1 MSKKNDILLSISL
14 IVKNEEENLVKCLQ
28 SLKHLMDTIPCQL
41 IITDTGSTD
50 GTVELAK
57 KYTND
62 VYFFQWCNDF
72 AAARNYGLKKAT
84 GKWFMYMDADEC
96 FEDTKELEE
105 FFLSGEYKK
114 YRNATYIVRN
124 YLSLNNKNHYHDSHV
139 TRMYRMDKELKFKGR
154 IHEFITVSEPI
165 KAFNSFAHH
174 YSYAD
179 DNDKEFLDIKYER
192 NLVLLEE
199 ELKSDPENIRTVY
212 HLISQYLKMGKS
224 TESNKLINEW
234 YDKIKD
240 SPDHM
245 YLPFFV
251 KQKSLMHIIDEP
263 KKSIEI
269 LNHYIETRNFEKIW
283 DLDLYCI
290 LAELYLNEKEY
301 DNSIKIC
308 DNFLDL
314 YNRYE
319 NLQIEKDLSF
329 FVAVA
334 ERNNE
339 NGRAIAFEI
348 KARCLIKK
356 EQMNEA
362 EQTLSQIVMTQL
374 TSDRLYLVAKL
385 YINTLIEN
393 SHIEPIFKLYKSFVS
408 DGNQNHVQII
418 LASIEES
425 ITGKYDVINQLSE
438 LFMLEPS
445 FKDEKSDC
453 YILLQK
459 FRYCLINQKES
470 LGELVK
476 EFINTQEK
484 DKYSSIYSEFLLAI
498 FTGVDE
504 ADILLTYFDID
515 DIKKYVARNFEM
527 CDYLPTLF
535 LNWIAKK
542 PGIKE
547 DIIKSYYAVCLLE
560 GILLRTSNLKN
571 HEVHTLF
578 KSYVNIGYDYISGLY
593 NHDNFIEEKLSIL
606 PRAVRFIY
614 FADLAQKAIKAGDK
628 TLYVKYLRCGIKQYP
643 LMFKFVENLVDEMVK
658 REENQSEER
667 IEKQNEFESQAV
679 LIKEKII
686 YIAEQGMRDE
696 AIKLLDTYSQIN
708 PKDEEGIKELKQK
721 LKINN

>member
-1 MSKKNDILLSISL
+1 MGNNSILLSISL
-14 IVKNEEENLVKCLQ
+14 IVKNEEENLAKCLV

-57 KYTND
+57 NYTND
-62 VYFFQWCNDF
+62 VYYFQWCNDF
-72 AAARNYGLKKAT
+72 AAARNYGLKKAK
-84 GKWFMYMDADEC
+84 GQWFMYMDADEC
-96 FEDTKELEE
+96 FEDTKEIEE

-114 YRNATYIVRN
+114 YKNATYIVRN
-124 YLSLNNKNHYHDSHV
+124 YLSLQNKNHYHDSHV

-179 DNDKEFLDIKYER
+179 DNDKEFLDTKYER

-212 HLISQYLKMGKS
+212 HLVSQYLKMGKNI
-224 TESNKLINEW
+224 ESDNLINEW

-240 SPDHM
+240 SPEHI

-251 KQKSLMHIIDEP
+251 KHKALIHIINEP
-263 KKSIEI
+263 KKSIET

-290 LAELYLNEKEY
+290 LAEVYMTAKEY
-301 DNSIKIC
+301 DKSIEIC
-308 DNFLDL
+308 DSFLDL

-319 NLQIEKDLSF
+319 NGQIEKDLSL

-339 NGRAIAFEI
+339 NGRAVALEI
-348 KARCLIKK
+348 KARCLLKK
-356 EQMNEA
+356 KQMEKA
-362 EQTLSQIVMTQL
+362 ENTLSNIKMKELPINRFGVII
-374 TSDRLYLVAKL
+374 RLYIDTFIKNNHV
-385 YINTLIEN
+385 
-393 SHIEPIFKLYKSFVS
+393 EPILPLYKEFISEG
-408 DGNQNHVQII
+408 DKRLTII
-418 LASIEES
+418 LALIEES
-425 ITGKYDVINQLSE
+425 ITGKYDIIKRISE
-438 LFMLEPS
+438 LFALEPE
-445 FKDEKSDC
+445 FKDEKNDS

-459 FRYCLINQKES
+459 FRYCLINQEEA
-470 LGELVK
+470 LGQLVK
-476 EFINTQEK
+476 EFINSQEK

-498 FTGVDE
+498 FAGIDE
-504 ADILLTYFDID
+504 ADILLRYFDID

-535 LNWIAKK
+535 LNWVAGK
-542 PGIKE
+542 PELK
-547 DIIKSYYAVCLLE
+547 DNIIKSYYAVCMLE
-560 GILLRTSNLKN
+560 GILLRTSNLNN
-571 HEVHTLF
+571 HEVDTLF
-578 KSYVNIGYDYISGLY
+578 KVYVNIGYNYISELY
-593 NHDNFIEEKLSIL
+593 NHDNFTEEKISFL

-614 FADLAQKAIKAGDK
+614 FADLAQKAINAGDK
-628 TLYVKYLRCGIKQYP
+628 ALYVKYLRSGIKQYP
-643 LMFKFVENLVDEMVK
+643 VMFKFVEHLVDEMVK
-658 REENQSEER
+658 DEELQSIEQ

-708 PKDEEGIKELKQK
+708 PRDKEGIKELQQK